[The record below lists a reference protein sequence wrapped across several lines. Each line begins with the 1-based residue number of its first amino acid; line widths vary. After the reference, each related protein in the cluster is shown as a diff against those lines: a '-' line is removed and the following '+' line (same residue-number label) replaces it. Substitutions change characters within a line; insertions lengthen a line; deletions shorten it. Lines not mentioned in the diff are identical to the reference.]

1 MSRVLAVAPHPD
13 DETLG
18 CGGALLRHRAEGDSI
33 HWLIVT
39 EMTPGPGVP
48 AERLAARRGEIDAV
62 ASHYGFNDVHGL
74 GFPTARLDTVPRA
87 ELVGRIGEV
96 VRAIGADTLYLPFRG
111 DIHSDHAV
119 VFDACAACAKWFR
132 QPTVRRVRVYETPS
146 ETEFQIAPGMPAFQ
160 PNLFIDITPHLDGKI
175 AAMRFYESEM
185 AEFPFPR
192 SETTIRALAAFRG
205 GTAGCAAAEAFMTV
219 REIL

>member
-18 CGGALLRHRAEGDSI
+18 CGGALLRHRAEGDSV
-33 HWLIVT
+33 HWLIITDLV
-39 EMTPGPGVP
+39 PGSGFP
-48 AERLAARRGEIDAV
+48 AERAAARRREIDAV
-62 ASHYGFNDVHGL
+62 ASHYDFTDVHSL
-74 GFPTARLDTVPRA
+74 GFPTTRLDTIPRA

-96 VRAIGADTLYLPFRG
+96 VRAVGANTLYLPFRG

-119 VFDACAACAKWFR
+119 VFDACAACTKWFR
-132 QPTVRRVRVYETPS
+132 QITVRRVRVYETPS

-160 PNLFIDITPHLDGKI
+160 PNLFIDITNHLDGKI
-175 AAMRFYESEM
+175 AAMRLYEGEM

-205 GTAGCAAAEAFMTV
+205 STAGCTAAEAFMTV